1 MPTKIRDL
9 DSFLQRLYQCGPQ
22 PTRFL
27 TCSNHC
33 HWTCAISQWK
43 WIINGDQQFPIG
55 NHEFHGFPIP
65 GCNWTLG
72 KCALRRCGYQ
82 KNQLRSMAFL
92 CEWQLYVFFSCVCW
106 TCTGRLC
113 VNPFVVGCVQS
124 DKIMLAL
131 VGPTTPKNETV
142 TNHCIPV
149 KPHDG
154 NCPCYIDHM

>member
-55 NHEFHGFPIP
+55 NHEFHGFPN
-65 GCNWTLG
+65 CCRLQLNAWLCSASLFVG
-72 KCALRRCGYQ
+72 KEPTAIYGIFVRITALC
-82 KNQLRSMAFL
+82 
-92 CEWQLYVFFSCVCW
+92 VFFMPLLDLHWKIVCEPVCSW
-106 TCTGRLC
+106 SG
-113 VNPFVVGCVQS
+113 VQS

-131 VGPTTPKNETV
+131 VGPTTPTNKTV

-149 KPHDG
+149 
-154 NCPCYIDHM
+154 